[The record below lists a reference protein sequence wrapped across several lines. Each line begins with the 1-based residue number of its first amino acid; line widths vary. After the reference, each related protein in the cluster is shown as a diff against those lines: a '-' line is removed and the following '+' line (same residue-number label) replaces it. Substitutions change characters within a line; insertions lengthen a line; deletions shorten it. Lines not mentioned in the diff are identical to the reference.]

1 MRAATKKEQTVNMGR
16 PLTVRE
22 TAGALGLSEST
33 IRSWLAQRRLGFV
46 RLGRAIRIP
55 VEEIDRVLAEGAVP
69 AKERRDGRGR

>member
-1 MRAATKKEQTVNMGR
+1 MEQKQTVNMGR

-22 TAGALGLSEST
+22 TAGALSLSEST

-55 VEEIDRVLAEGAVP
+55 VEEINRVLAQGAVP
-69 AKERRDGRGR
+69 AKERRDGRGG

>member
-1 MRAATKKEQTVNMGR
+1 MEQKQSVSIGKR
-16 PLTVRE
+16 PLSVRE
-22 TAGALGLSEST
+22 VAGALGLSEST

-55 VEEIDRVLAEGAVP
+55 VEEIDRVLAQGAVP

>member
-1 MRAATKKEQTVNMGR
+1 MGMGKR
-16 PLTVRE
+16 PLNVRE
-22 TAGALGLSEST
+22 VAGALGLSEST

-55 VEEIDRVLAEGAVP
+55 VEEIDRVLAQGAVP

>member
-1 MRAATKKEQTVNMGR
+1 MEQKQTMSMGKR
-16 PLTVRE
+16 PLNVRE
-22 TAGALGLSEST
+22 VAGALGLSEST

-55 VEEIDRVLAEGAVP
+55 VEEIDRVLAQGAVP

>member
-1 MRAATKKEQTVNMGR
+1 MEQEQTMSMRKR
-16 PLTVRE
+16 PLSVRE
-22 TAGALGLSEST
+22 VAGALGLSEST

-55 VEEIDRVLAEGAVP
+55 VEEIDRVLAQGAVP